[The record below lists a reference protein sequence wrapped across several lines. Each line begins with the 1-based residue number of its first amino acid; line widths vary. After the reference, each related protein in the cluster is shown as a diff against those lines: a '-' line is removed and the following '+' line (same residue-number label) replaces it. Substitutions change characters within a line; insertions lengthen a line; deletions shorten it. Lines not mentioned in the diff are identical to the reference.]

1 MNRGNDRLPA
11 CLTERLRLP
20 AIAAPMLHVSGPELV
35 VATCS
40 AGVIGAFP
48 TANARSTAELDEWLC
63 AIEEALEE
71 AATGTAGPIAP
82 YAPNLIVRR
91 PRTGDDLE
99 VLARHRVELVITSVG
114 SPARLIGPLHEA
126 GTLVLSDV
134 ATLRH
139 AHRAVEA
146 GVDGLVLL
154 TAGAGG
160 QTGWMN
166 PFAFVRAVRQFFA
179 GPLVLAGGIGDG
191 RSLLAAQV
199 LGADLGYLGTA
210 FIATAESMAAPE
222 YKRMLVH
229 SSLDDIVLTKAFT
242 GLPTSIL
249 APALRAA
256 GIEPTELD
264 ESITPAMA
272 AERYG
277 AAGRDGPKRWTDL
290 WSAGHSVSSVR
301 DVPLARDLV
310 LRLAREYEEARARLL
325 QPSASTP
332 AAQPV
337 QFVVGRR

>member
-1 MNRGNDRLPA
+1 VSQESGRLPA
-11 CLTERLRLP
+11 HLTGRLRLP
-20 AIAAPMLHVSGPELV
+20 VIAAPMLHVSGPELV
-35 VATCS
+35 VAACA
-40 AGVIGAFP
+40 AGVVGAFP
-48 TANARSTAELDEWLC
+48 TANARGTAELDEWLC
-63 AIEEALEE
+63 AIEEA
-71 AATGTAGPIAP
+71 AAGAAEPVAP

-91 PRTGDDLE
+91 PRTEDDLE

-114 SPARLIGPLHEA
+114 SPARLVGPLHEA
-126 GTLVLSDV
+126 GTLVFSDV

-139 AHRAVEA
+139 AHRAVEV

-166 PFAFVRAVRQFFA
+166 PIAFVRAVRQFFA

-191 RSLLAAQV
+191 RGLLAAQV

-210 FIATAESMAAPE
+210 FIATSESMAAPE
-222 YKRMLVH
+222 YKRMLVR
-229 SSLDDIVLTKAFT
+229 SSLDDVVLTSAFT

-256 GIEPTELD
+256 GIEPNELD
-264 ESITPAMA
+264 EAITPAMA

-277 AAGRDGPKRWTDL
+277 AGGGGDGPKRWVDL

-301 DVPLARDLV
+301 EVPRAGALV
-310 LRLAREYEEARARLL
+310 MRLAREYEEARAQLIGA
-325 QPSASTP
+325 SA
-332 AAQPV
+332 
-337 QFVVGRR
+337 